1 MTAVSLIDFR
11 PTLKEAATR
20 PADRAARYQVSIGA
34 KCPSASAAAIAEP
47 AELPAVSEGQLW
59 VIEISPID
67 ELSTQARA
75 VMTDGNVII
84 YDRSLEAIVAG
95 VLPLG
100 GYAEPVSS
108 AQTVRRCVR
117 LARDGWSVI
126 RLVDRQTPAVRR
138 ITHLREL
145 GQCWQRA
152 MMTCK
157 PGVFLL
163 AGTGQNG
170 RRITAASEIDRELAA
185 AIDQG
190 DLTVVFSAIGPAVV
204 STLACTLANGLA
216 G

>member
-1 MTAVSLIDFR
+1 MAATSLIDFR
-11 PTLKEAATR
+11 PTLKEAAAR
-20 PADRAARYQVSIGA
+20 PADRAAGYEVSIGA
-34 KCPSASAAAIAEP
+34 KCPSASAAASVEP
-47 AELPAVSEGQLW
+47 TQLPALAEGQLW

-67 ELSTQARA
+67 ELSTLHRA
-75 VMTDGNVII
+75 MMTEGNVII
-84 YDRSLEAIVAG
+84 YDRSLEAIVAD

-100 GYAEPVSS
+100 GYAEPESS
-108 AQTVRRCVR
+108 APTVQRCVWF
-117 LARDGWSVI
+117 ARDGWSVI
-126 RLVDRQTPAVRR
+126 RLVDRQTPALRR

-145 GQCWQRA
+145 AECWQRA
-152 MMTCK
+152 LMTCK
-157 PGVFLL
+157 PSVFLS

-170 RRITAASEIDRELAA
+170 QHITAASEIDRELAA